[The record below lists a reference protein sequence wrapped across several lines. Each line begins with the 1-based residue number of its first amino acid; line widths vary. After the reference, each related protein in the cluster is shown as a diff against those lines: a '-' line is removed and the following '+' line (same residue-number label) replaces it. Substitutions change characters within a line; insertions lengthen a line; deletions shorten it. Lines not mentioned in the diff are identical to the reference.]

1 MEYNV
6 IDINSSEKEVE
17 IKLEYDEIRKDIE
30 EEVKKQSKKIQVP
43 GFRKGKVPVSMLKKM
58 YGDALEYEAS
68 EKIANSFFWK
78 VAEENQ
84 FKPIGQPTMT
94 DLKFEP
100 EKEFSFKVK
109 YETIPVLNVKDY
121 KGLSIEIPDFVV
133 TDKEVEKEIDY
144 IRKSNKTL
152 EDANEILDNNFII
165 DAEVFLIERNGEKI
179 DDAKPEKMQIDLTA
193 DGIAK
198 EIVENAKNKKV
209 GEHFNFSFKDEH
221 KHKLEDGTEESHK
234 EEFTYQ
240 LNILGLKKIVLPE
253 LNEEM
258 IKKATKDN
266 VSTEEELR
274 QEIKKDIQNY
284 YDQRTED
291 IVRGKLI
298 SEIVKNN
305 DFNPPKSLVNNILE
319 EYVKKEEEQSKKSK
333 YPFNKEETRKRLSK
347 SAENEVKWYLIKNEI
362 QKVEKME
369 VNDED
374 IKALAE
380 KEAEKI
386 GLPVDKIINYYKT
399 SNQTERLVD
408 EKLYEFL
415 KSNNTVTKVHPDK
428 LKVKQE
434 AVNE

>member
-6 IDINSSEKEVE
+6 VDINSSEKEVE

-43 GFRKGKVPVSMLKKM
+43 GFRKGKVPVSILKKM

-84 FKPIGQPTMT
+84 FKPIGQPSMT

-100 EKEFSFKVK
+100 EKEFTFKVK
-109 YETIPVLNVKDY
+109 YETIPVLNVKDF
-121 KGLSIEIPDFVV
+121 KGLSIEIPDFIV

-165 DAEVFLIERNGEKI
+165 DAEVFLLERDGEKI
-179 DDAKPEKMQIDLTA
+179 ADAKPEKMQIDLTA
-193 DGIAK
+193 DGVAK
-198 EIVENAKNKKV
+198 EIVDNAKNKKI

-240 LNILGLKKIVLPE
+240 LNILGLNKIVLPQ

-258 IKKATKDN
+258 IKKATKDK
-266 VSTEEELR
+266 VSTEDELR

-284 YDQRTED
+284 YDQRTEE

-298 SEIVKNN
+298 GEIVKNN
-305 DFNPPKSLVNNILE
+305 DFDPPKSLVNNILE
-319 EYVKKEEEQSKKSK
+319 EYVKNEEEQSKKSK
-333 YPFNKEETRKRLSK
+333 YPFNREETRKRLSK

-362 QKVEKME
+362 QKAEKIE

-415 KSNNTVTKVHPDK
+415 KSNNTLTKVHPDK